1 MPCSKGLRVVVRTL
15 NPCDMEFT
23 NPFTFA
29 SDAALLAVLGLACWV
44 SAAVCLLMDKR
55 RQKRRKVD
63 QLERVGFVPWTG
75 LFLGLMI
82 IGGGC
87 LAISLPVVLGN
98 L

>member
-1 MPCSKGLRVVVRTL
+1 MDFM
-15 NPCDMEFT
+15 NPL
-23 NPFTFA
+23 TFA
-29 SDAALLAVLGLACWV
+29 SDAALMAVAGMACWV
-44 SAAVCLLMDKR
+44 LAGVCLLMDRLREKR
-55 RQKRRKVD
+55 RSVD

-75 LFLGLMI
+75 LFLGLAI